1 MKPSGLKILDRY
13 IIRKFIGTYFYAII
27 LIISIAVIFDLAEK
41 IDDFMEKQAPLRAI
55 VFDYYLNFIPYF
67 VNLFSAL
74 FTFIAVIFFTSR
86 MAYNTEIV
94 AILSSGVSFRRLMYP
109 YFISAT
115 FIAVLNLALN
125 LFIIPPANR
134 VKIDFENLYVKNQYV
149 NVNQDIHRQIMPGT
163 FLYMQS
169 FSTNNQIAYKFS
181 LESFKDGK
189 LSSKLISDYAR
200 WDTVKNKWTIY
211 NYYQRNISDSGEKIT
226 SGWEKDTILNVT
238 GKDFSRSS
246 SEIEAM
252 NYFELNKY
260 IKSQKLQ
267 GADNMEEIYVEKYRR
282 FADPFSTFI
291 LTLIGV
297 SLSSRKVRGGIGLHI
312 GVGLGISFSYILF
325 MRFSMMFAIGGMLNP
340 LVAVWIPNVL
350 FLAIGLVLYRLA
362 PK

>member
-1 MKPSGLKILDRY
+1 
-13 IIRKFIGTYFYAII
+13 
-27 LIISIAVIFDLAEK
+27 LAEK

-181 LESFKDGK
+181 LETFKDGK

-200 WDTVKNKWTIY
+200 WDTVRISGLFTTI
-211 NYYQRNISDSGEKIT
+211 I
-226 SGWEKDTILNVT
+226 
-238 GKDFSRSS
+238 
-246 SEIEAM
+246 SEIFLIVA
-252 NYFELNKY
+252 K
-260 IKSQKLQ
+260 KLLLV
-267 GADNMEEIYVEKYRR
+267 GRR
-282 FADPFSTFI
+282 I
-291 LTLIGV
+291 L
-297 SLSSRKVRGGIGLHI
+297 
-312 GVGLGISFSYILF
+312 Y
-325 MRFSMMFAIGGMLNP
+325 
-340 LVAVWIPNVL
+340 
-350 FLAIGLVLYRLA
+350 
-362 PK
+362 